1 MSDGRPAGAP
11 GGGAVT
17 GGTAGRAAGPERG
30 AGVAGRAAPGG
41 SGGGAEPGHGA
52 AVGAGLDLL
61 VELAPR
67 GSRRRALEEALRT
80 GIREGRL
87 PPGTRLPAT
96 RDLARE
102 LGVARGTVSQAY
114 AQLTAE
120 GWLTARTRSGTRVAD
135 GAASDPRPAG
145 PAARPVPAVRHDLH
159 PGRPDIA
166 AFPRAAWARALRQV
180 VQQAPAEVFGYGDPR
195 GRPELRRALA
205 AYLGRVRGVRVDP
218 GHLLVCSG
226 YTQALGLLCE
236 VFAGVGAGAAA
247 MEDPAMPEH
256 VAVAAKWL
264 AVVDA
269 PVDEQGMRMDGLG
282 AAQVVIC
289 TPAHQFP
296 LGVSMSPQR
305 RARLLA
311 WARECG
317 GWIVEDDYDGEFRY
331 DRRPIGALQSRLPS
345 RIAYVGSTS
354 KSLGPAVRL
363 GWVVCPPPLLEPLVE
378 VKRLADRQTSPVEQL
393 ALAELV
399 TGGGYDRHLR
409 AMRQAY
415 RRRRDALVAAVDG
428 RLPQARITGIAA
440 GLHAIVEL
448 PAAVGGE
455 RQVAGALRAASV
467 QVQTLG
473 HYARGTVGAPAALV
487 VGYATPPGHGYA
499 AALDAL
505 LGVLVGRCA

>member
-1 MSDGRPAGAP
+1 MSDGGPSGP
-11 GGGAVT
+11 
-17 GGTAGRAAGPERG
+17 GPE
-30 AGVAGRAAPGG
+30 A
-41 SGGGAEPGHGA
+41 S
-52 AVGAGLDLL
+52 VGAGLDLL
-61 VELAPR
+61 IELAPR
-67 GSRRRALEEALRT
+67 GSRRRALEEALRS

-87 PPGTRLPAT
+87 PAGTRLPAT

-120 GWLTARTRSGTRVAD
+120 GWLTARTRAGTRVAD
-135 GAASDPRPAG
+135 GAASDPRPARPRP
-145 PAARPVPAVRHDLH
+145 PAPVPLRHDLH
-159 PGRPDIA
+159 PGRPDVA

-180 VQQAPAEVFGYGDPR
+180 VQRAPAEVFGYGDPR
-195 GRPELRRALA
+195 GRPELRAALA

-218 GHLLVCSG
+218 GHLVVCSG

-236 VFAGVGAGAAA
+236 VFAGAGAAAVA

-256 VAVAAKWL
+256 VAVAGKWL

-269 PVDEQGMRMDGLG
+269 AVDGEGMRVDGLD
-282 AAQVVIC
+282 AVQVAIC

-296 LGVSMSPQR
+296 LGVSMSPRR
-305 RARLLA
+305 RALLLA
-311 WARECG
+311 WARERG

-363 GWVVCPPPLLEPLVE
+363 GWVACPPPLVEALVE
-378 VKRLADRQTSPVEQL
+378 AKRLADRQTSPVEQL

-399 TGGGYDRHLR
+399 AGGGYDRHLR

-415 RRRRDALVAAVDG
+415 RRRRDALVRAVDG
-428 RLPQARITGIAA
+428 RLPRARITGIAA

-448 PAAVGGE
+448 PPEVGGE
-455 RQVAGALRAASV
+455 REVTAALRAASV
-467 QVQTLG
+467 QTQTLG
-473 HYARGTVGAPAALV
+473 HYARRWPDGAPAALV
-487 VGYATPPGHGYA
+487 VGYATPAGHGYA

-505 LGVLVGRCA
+505 LGVLAARCARPGAG